1 VNVIVVIE
9 EVKDQDEL
17 QAMSRYPLKHTV
29 VLVHFESPTEMFFC
43 LSICQ
48 QNKKVLMTTYV
59 FILSAADSVG
69 ATFHDSIQNR
79 RHIGTSRFVIQSNCH
94 EGKLLNYPQSIVKT
108 PAKKIGISTR
118 N

>member
-1 VNVIVVIE
+1 MNVIVVIE

-29 VLVHFESPTEMFFC
+29 VLVILSPTEMFFC

-69 ATFHDSIQNR
+69 ATFHDSQYRI
-79 RHIGTSRFVIQSNCH
+79 
-94 EGKLLNYPQSIVKT
+94 EGI
-108 PAKKIGISTR
+108 
-118 N
+118 

>member
-1 VNVIVVIE
+1 MNVIVVIE

-29 VLVHFESPTEMFFC
+29 VLVHFESRRDVLL

-108 PAKKIGISTR
+108 PAKKMGISTR

>member
-1 VNVIVVIE
+1 MNVIVVIE
-9 EVKDQDEL
+9 EVKDQNEL

-69 ATFHDSIQNR
+69 ATFHDSQYRI
-79 RHIGTSRFVIQSNCH
+79 
-94 EGKLLNYPQSIVKT
+94 EGI
-108 PAKKIGISTR
+108 
-118 N
+118 